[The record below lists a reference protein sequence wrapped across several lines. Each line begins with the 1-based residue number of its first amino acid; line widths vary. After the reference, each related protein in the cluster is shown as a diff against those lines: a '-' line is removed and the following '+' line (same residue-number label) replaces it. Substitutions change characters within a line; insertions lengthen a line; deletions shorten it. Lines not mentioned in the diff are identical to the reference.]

1 MSLSFGFAVSSFVAG
16 AALAAAA
23 SWFWYSHAIA
33 SRVETA
39 VAQIRTAVE
48 AGTSTIPARKV

>member
-1 MSLSFGFAVSSFVAG
+1 MFVFGFATG

-23 SWFWYSHAIA
+23 SWFYYTHALA
-33 SRVETA
+33 ARVEAA

-48 AGTSTIPARKV
+48 RKV